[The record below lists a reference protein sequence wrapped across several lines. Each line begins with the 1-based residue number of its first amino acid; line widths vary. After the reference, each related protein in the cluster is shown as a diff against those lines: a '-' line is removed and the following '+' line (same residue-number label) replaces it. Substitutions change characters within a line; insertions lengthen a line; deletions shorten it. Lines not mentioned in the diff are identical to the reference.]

1 MVSRSRFRRRKKLKL
16 KVFIVVG
23 LALLLLIYLLCNAN
37 AAISSAVESGIKQ
50 NFVKAV
56 GMAAEE
62 VLQNV
67 SYSDLVQVRRT
78 NAETQTETHKFG
90 VDSSCGE
97 TRFQYGNNKK
107 IYGKQETDYTLSQ
120 NCNIEAVNCF
130 CCKSNCFAE
139 QNHFNALSNN
149 LNCCAERLY
158 LGLGERVK
166 YNAAAHFAELIREDK
181 SHCVKNSENTGLQIV
196 SEGAE
201 LAKPQNNKPHFMQ
214 KTTQNSDKSVKRA
227 NIGIGSNNSMQ
238 NFVMVA
244 DVCARNDMQNSA
256 YYMCNVVQNSLLGF
270 VRSAAKFDKTVV
282 RNYELNSDNNSA
294 TLSEVNGINGSGA
307 IEVSDIYVDCAALSL
322 LGYRIARLSEK
333 LYGELSS
340 GGAEF
345 YSGALTGIPSLAFS
359 WGKLKVGLPDNCI
372 VNCGFS
378 NEFDS
383 LGINRSVHTIYFE
396 IGCKVVVSGI
406 FSAKIITE
414 SFRMPVAWCIVE
426 GEVPDVILRY

>member
-1 MVSRSRFRRRKKLKL
+1 MVSRSRFRRRKKLKF
-16 KVFIVVG
+16 KVFIAVG

-78 NAETQTETHKFG
+78 NAETQTETRKSRAY
-90 VDSSCGE
+90 SSCSE

-107 IYGKQETDYTLSQ
+107 IYSKQETDFTLSQ
-120 NCNIEAVNCF
+120 NGNIEFVNCF
-130 CCKSNCFAE
+130 CFKSNCFVE
-139 QNHFNALSNN
+139 RNHFNALSNN
-149 LNCCAERLY
+149 LNRCSERLY
-158 LGLGERVK
+158 LGLGDRVK
-166 YNAAAHFAELIREDK
+166 HYTAAHFAELIREDI
-181 SHCVKNSENTGLQIV
+181 SHCDKNSENTGLQIV

-201 LAKPQNNKPHFMQ
+201 LAKPQSKKPHFMQ

-244 DVCARNDMQNSA
+244 DVRARNDMQNSA
-256 YYMCNVVQNSLLGF
+256 YYMCNVVQNSLLGA
-270 VRSAAKFDKTVV
+270 VRSVAKFDKTVA
-282 RNYELNSDNNSA
+282 RNYELNSDDNTAELYDANR
-294 TLSEVNGINGSGA
+294 INGSVA

-378 NEFDS
+378 NEFYS

-396 IGCKVVVSGI
+396 IECKVVVSGI
-406 FSAKIITE
+406 FSAKIIEE

-426 GEVPDVILRY
+426 GEVPDVILCY

>member
-1 MVSRSRFRRRKKLKL
+1 MVSRSRFRRRKKLKF
-16 KVFIVVG
+16 KVFIAVG
-23 LALLLLIYLLCNAN
+23 VALLLLIYLLCNAN

-78 NAETQTETHKFG
+78 NAETQTETRKSG
-90 VDSSCGE
+90 AYSGCGE
-97 TRFQYGNNKK
+97 TEFQYGNNKK
-107 IYGKQETDYTLSQ
+107 IYGKQETDFTLLQ
-120 NCNIEAVNCF
+120 NGNIEVVDCF

-166 YNAAAHFAELIREDK
+166 YNTAAHFAELICADIL
-181 SHCVKNSENTGLQIV
+181 HCDKNSENTGPQIV

-201 LAKPQNNKPHFMQ
+201 LAKPQSNKPHFMQ

-244 DVCARNDMQNSA
+244 DVRARNDIKNSA
-256 YYMCNVVQNSLLGF
+256 YYMRNVAQNSMLGA
-270 VRSAAKFDKTVV
+270 VRSATKFDKTVA
-282 RNYELNSDNNSA
+282 RNYELHSDNNSA
-294 TLSEVNGINGSGA
+294 PLSEVNGINGSGA

-345 YSGALTGIPSLAFS
+345 YSGALTGIPSLAYS

-396 IGCKVVVSGI
+396 IECKVVVSGI

>member
-1 MVSRSRFRRRKKLKL
+1 MVSSSRFRRRKKLKF
-16 KVFIVVG
+16 KVFIAVG
-23 LALLLLIYLLCNAN
+23 VALLLLIYLLCNAN

-78 NAETQTETHKFG
+78 NAETQTETRKSG
-90 VDSSCGE
+90 AYSGCGE

-107 IYGKQETDYTLSQ
+107 IYGKQETDFTLLQ
-120 NCNIEAVNCF
+120 NGNIEVVDCF
-130 CCKSNCFAE
+130 CCESNCFAE
-139 QNHFNALSNN
+139 RNRFNSLSNN
-149 LNCCAERLY
+149 LNRCVERLY

-166 YNAAAHFAELIREDK
+166 YYTGAHFAELIREDILY
-181 SHCVKNSENTGLQIV
+181 CDKNSENTGPQIV

-201 LAKPQNNKPHFMQ
+201 LAKPQSNKPHFMQ
-214 KTTQNSDKSVKRA
+214 KTTRNSDKSVKRT

-244 DVCARNDMQNSA
+244 DVRARNDIKNSA
-256 YYMCNVVQNSLLGF
+256 YYMRTVAQNSMLGA
-270 VRSAAKFDKTVV
+270 VRSATKFDKTVA
-282 RNYELNSDNNSA
+282 RNYELNSDINSA
-294 TLSEVNGINGSGA
+294 TLSEANGINGSGA
-307 IEVSDIYVDCAALSL
+307 IEVTDIYVDCAALSL
-322 LGYRIARLSEK
+322 LGYRIAKLSEK
-333 LYGELSS
+333 LYGELSG
-340 GGAEF
+340 GGAGF
-345 YSGALTGIPSLAFS
+345 YSGALTGIPSLAYS

-396 IGCKVVVSGI
+396 IECKVVVSGI